1 VDAASRTEIESHA
14 ASGDT
19 RAQLEL
25 ASLLAKAGDDEGTR
39 TWLERAAKS
48 EIRSAARS
56 WRSSPFARAITMCRA
71 ARVSSARRPPPAMDA
86 PRTSQH
92 SWRLPAFAN
101 HRAGPRARAPIASG
115 ATRLHL
121 AQNTIACTTS
131 KQLLGADA
139 MRTRPSDPSCGNRS

>member
-48 EIRSAARS
+48 GDPLSCTLLGEVLLS
-56 WRSSPFARAITMCRA
+56 RAPYDVPRGASLASGGRA
-71 ARVSSARRPPPAMDA
+71 APTRPRKSTLRCAC
-86 PRTSQH
+86 H
-92 SWRLPAFAN
+92 
-101 HRAGPRARAPIASG
+101 RAPIPSRIRRI
-115 ATRLHL
+115 TR
-121 AQNTIACTTS
+121 NTG
-131 KQLLGADA
+131 L
-139 MRTRPSDPSCGNRS
+139 